1 MFFVVVKSSGFQL
14 TMKFFLLVSVVAS
27 VCAKEWRTD
36 RQSLRKLCDDGK
48 LPDCANGMKTSQFDS
63 NCYSL

>member
-1 MFFVVVKSSGFQL
+1 
-14 TMKFFLLVSVVAS
+14 MKFFLLLSVVAS

-48 LPDCANGMKTSQFDS
+48 LPNCANGKKTVI
-63 NCYSL
+63 